1 MVSMVSQAER
11 VIEAT
16 DERGLGDS
24 DALITIRC
32 HSDSEM
38 WKQGFLNLTPTHV
51 TATLTMGF
59 VTTDSSLRVIGPYI
73 LAGGPKGDSCR
84 GNNTALIFTL

>member
-1 MVSMVSQAER
+1 MMKTARHWRGTRLLVSMVSQAER

-38 WKQGFLNLTPTHV
+38 WEQGFLNLPPFHV
-51 TATLTMGF
+51 TATLTMGSM
-59 VTTDSSLRVIGPYI
+59 TTD
-73 LAGGPKGDSCR
+73 
-84 GNNTALIFTL
+84 TE